1 MSIAISGSTITFA
14 DLTTQSS
21 AAVSGGAFKNRIIN
35 GDFRIWQRGTSIAD
49 STTTSNFYTADR
61 WGFNRAG
68 DATGTTVSRQA
79 SGLTGYQY
87 ALSWQRTAGN
97 SNTGIMALWN
107 SNESANTFDIA
118 GQVVTL
124 SFWAKTGA
132 NYSGGPL
139 TVNIRSGTGIDQR
152 VYLYTG
158 FNDFATTTFTLSST
172 WTLYSISG
180 TVPTSATEL
189 GSFMQWTPTGTAG
202 ADDSILITGVQLERG
217 GSASDFEIRPIG
229 SELALCQRYY
239 LRKSAGAVGG
249 IAIAGGGIFTNA
261 QQDFPDA
268 YATMRIAPL
277 ASASAASDFTIAVGG
292 TTRAATSLA
301 PSYTGTTSTYWTT
314 ANNSLGQTA
323 YCTLYASSAGAYLQY
338 NAEL

>member
-14 DLTTQSS
+14 DLTTQTT
-21 AAVSGGAFKNRIIN
+21 APVSGVSFKNRIIN
-35 GDFRIWQRGTSIAD
+35 GNFSVWQRGTSIAD

-61 WGFNRAG
+61 WGFNRGA
-68 DATGTTVSRQA
+68 DVAGTTVSRQA

-97 SNTGIMALWN
+97 SNTATMALWN
-107 SNESANTFDIA
+107 SNESANTFDLA

-152 VYLYTG
+152 VYQYTG
-158 FNDFATTTFTLSST
+158 YNDFATTTFTLSPT
-172 WTLYSISG
+172 WTIYSITG

-202 ADDSILITGVQLERG
+202 ADDSVYITGVQLEKG
-217 GSASDFEIRPIG
+217 GSASDFEFRPIG
-229 SELALCQRYY
+229 TELALCYRYLPFFTLSNTTIGVIGQATSTSIAY
-239 LRKSAGAVGG
+239 YTLPFQTTARTSPTGITLTTGSLRAFTSTFAN
-249 IAIAGGGIFTNA
+249 AGGTGAFNSAQTTQGQILVTGATGLVAGNA
-261 QQDFPDA
+261 TYLNP
-268 YATMRIAPL
+268 
-277 ASASAASDFTIAVGG
+277 SASTTI
-292 TTRAATSLA
+292 LW
-301 PSYTGTTSTYWTT
+301 TG
-314 ANNSLGQTA
+314 
-323 YCTLYASSAGAYLQY
+323 C
-338 NAEL
+338 EL